1 MRRRKYLRVLGAIA
15 GGVFAAGCSS
25 NASKEGSSAT
35 TPTRQLAGSATSV
48 RSTGRDTGEPATT
61 PTSGESATAGITDG
75 PTDTATE
82 NESTTGRIDDEP
94 ATVRTTGGSTTAD
107 TTVEPTT
114 AEPTTLPTPDPPA
127 NRLLAATVLGEG
139 WTYVD
144 GSAPIVR
151 TNGTITATYRGT
163 QPYTRTLRTRLWRC
177 EGGTLD
183 ALGGTCSLGNLPD
196 RYRAR
201 EGVETASP
209 AVGDTAF
216 AWWSGPP
223 TDIEVVAADHVF
235 RMTHTPLADRANG
248 SADALPARESRL
260 TALVGIARRQAEK
273 LSRLG

>member
-1 MRRRKYLRVLGAIA
+1 MRRRRCLRVLGTIV

-25 NASKEGSSAT
+25 NASEDGL
-35 TPTRQLAGSATSV
+35 R
-48 RSTGRDTGEPATT
+48 ATT
-61 PTSGESATAGITDG
+61 PTSGESATAGITDR
-75 PTDTATE
+75 PTGTAS
-82 NESTTGRIDDEP
+82 ESEAMTTGVIPEPAAETDSEPTTGRIDDEP
-94 ATVRTTGGSTTAD
+94 TTARTAGGSATAD

-144 GSAPIVR
+144 GSAPQVR

-235 RMTHTPLADRANG
+235 RLTHTPLTDRANG